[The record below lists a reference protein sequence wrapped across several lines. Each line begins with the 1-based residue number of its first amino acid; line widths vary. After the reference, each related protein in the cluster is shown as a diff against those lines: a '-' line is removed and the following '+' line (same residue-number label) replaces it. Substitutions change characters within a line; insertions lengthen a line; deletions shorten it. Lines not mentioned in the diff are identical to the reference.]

1 MDRNRSNLSSSSRP
15 ARIERQMAPLK
26 LVSRLLGHELHAQQ
40 SPRLTMSRD
49 QLVEIQT
56 TIDLFI
62 EQQARAKAGG
72 GGAAQAVSSELEVQA
87 VPARVN

>member
-1 MDRNRSNLSSSSRP
+1 MERNRTSLSSSQRP
-15 ARIERQMAPLK
+15 GRIDRQMAPLK

-40 SPRLTMSRD
+40 SPRLTLTRD

-62 EQQARAKAGG
+62 EQQVRAKGG
-72 GGAAQAVSSELEVQA
+72 GSLSSANGELEVQA
-87 VPARVN
+87 VPTRVN